1 MATATFSVTGPL
13 PKHVSGWQTSRAD
26 SFQSLE
32 RIFRGREKSTPK
44 LLLKR
49 ALRLKDAT
57 RDALPLKRRRCD
69 VETRHEHLY
78 GIRSQSDQ
86 YPLRPWLQHHGIAE
100 EEVAGRVIST
110 LLLLRRPGQWQDASL
125 ELLVHD
131 AFRRGESHFE
141 ALRGSDKKT
150 ADKLFAALREAR
162 DAMRR
167 GATPAGAIS
176 YDRDPE
182 VEYRFPD
189 DEP

>member
-1 MATATFSVTGPL
+1 M
-13 PKHVSGWQTSRAD
+13 
-26 SFQSLE
+26 
-32 RIFRGREKSTPK
+32 
-44 LLLKR
+44 
-49 ALRLKDAT
+49 T
-57 RDALPLKRRRCD
+57 RDTAARKRRRAVVD
-69 VETRHEHLY
+69 APSEHLY
-78 GIRSQSDQ
+78 GVRSPRDR

-100 EEVAGRVIST
+100 DEVAQRLIST
-110 LLLLRRPGQWQDASL
+110 LWLLRRPGQWQDASL

-167 GATPAGAIS
+167 GATPAGAVS

>member
-1 MATATFSVTGPL
+1 MILT
-13 PKHVSGWQTSRAD
+13 
-26 SFQSLE
+26 
-32 RIFRGREKSTPK
+32 
-44 LLLKR
+44 
-49 ALRLKDAT
+49 LR
-57 RDALPLKRRRCD
+57 
-69 VETRHEHLY
+69 
-78 GIRSQSDQ
+78 
-86 YPLRPWLQHHGIAE
+86 
-100 EEVAGRVIST
+100 
-110 LLLLRRPGQWQDASL
+110 LLRRPDQWQDASL

-131 AFRRGESHFE
+131 AFHQGESHFD

-167 GATPAGAIS
+167 GATPAGAVS

>member
-1 MATATFSVTGPL
+1 MGAVGAAAYYAAPG
-13 PKHVSGWQTSRAD
+13 AD
-26 SFQSLE
+26 
-32 RIFRGREKSTPK
+32 
-44 LLLKR
+44 
-49 ALRLKDAT
+49 
-57 RDALPLKRRRCD
+57 D
-69 VETRHEHLY
+69 VN
-78 GIRSQSDQ
+78 
-86 YPLRPWLQHHGIAE
+86 AAA
-100 EEVAGRVIST
+100 VK
-110 LLLLRRPGQWQDASL
+110 
-125 ELLVHD
+125 
-131 AFRRGESHFE
+131 SHFE

>member
-1 MATATFSVTGPL
+1 MAPFGLIKRQGNEESGTREVGRSKNLL
-13 PKHVSGWQTSRAD
+13 PWIRAMA
-26 SFQSLE
+26 E
-32 RIFRGREKSTPK
+32 
-44 LLLKR
+44 
-49 ALRLKDAT
+49 DA
-57 RDALPLKRRRCD
+57 
-69 VETRHEHLY
+69 
-78 GIRSQSDQ
+78 RS
-86 YPLRPWLQHHGIAE
+86 H
-100 EEVAGRVIST
+100 
-110 LLLLRRPGQWQDASL
+110 GQWQDASL

-131 AFRRGESHFE
+131 AFRQGESHFD

-167 GATPAGAIS
+167 GATPAGAVS